1 MAKQDRGNQ
10 GALSGETSV
19 DGNASHNASRRAI
32 ASFKGAKCGIC
43 GTVALAAIKEDG
55 TALGVMKLRAPMR
68 EGRSIGLITAL
79 YQDDEI
85 ERLEEEKEAVGV
97 VVDLEEAEGK
107 ELELMSEGEK
117 GEELVLPQCL
127 DLR

>member
-43 GTVALAAIKEDG
+43 GTVALAAIKED
-55 TALGVMKLRAPMR
+55 VMKLRAPMR

-117 GEELVLPQCL
+117 GGEELVLPQCL

>member
-1 MAKQDRGNQ
+1 
-10 GALSGETSV
+10 V

-97 VVDLEEAEGK
+97 VVDLEGAGAYVGGREGWRGACPAS
-107 ELELMSEGEK
+107 MFGSSMM
-117 GEELVLPQCL
+117 PIF
-127 DLR
+127 